1 VRAPAFVNGVGTRSR
16 VRRAQSRGWSGFVG
30 DFMRAVLDIVLIILN
45 LYTWV
50 VILGAILSWLIAFG
64 VVNIRNDLV
73 RAAWNLFLALTE
85 PFLRPIRN
93 FLPSTGGVDLSP
105 IVLLLGIMLL
115 QRIIVYY
122 VYPNVF

>member
-1 VRAPAFVNGVGTRSR
+1 
-16 VRRAQSRGWSGFVG
+16 
-30 DFMRAVLDIVLIILN
+30 MRAILDIVLIVLN

-93 FLPSTGGVDLSP
+93 FLPNTGGLDLSP
-105 IVLLLGIMLL
+105 IVLLLGVMLL
-115 QRIIVYY
+115 ERIIVYY
-122 VYPNVF
+122 IYPYVF

>member
-1 VRAPAFVNGVGTRSR
+1 
-16 VRRAQSRGWSGFVG
+16 
-30 DFMRAVLDIVLIILN
+30 MRAILDILLIVLN

-93 FLPSTGGVDLSP
+93 FLPNTGGIDLSP
-105 IVLLLGIMLL
+105 IVLLLGVMLL
-115 QRIIVYY
+115 ERIIVYY
-122 VYPNVF
+122 IYPNVF

>member
-1 VRAPAFVNGVGTRSR
+1 
-16 VRRAQSRGWSGFVG
+16 
-30 DFMRAVLDIVLIILN
+30 MRAILDIVLIVLN

-73 RAAWNLFLALTE
+73 RSAWNLFLALTE

-93 FLPSTGGVDLSP
+93 FLPNTGGIDLSP
-105 IVLLLGIMLL
+105 IVLLLGVMLL
-115 QRIIVYY
+115 ERIIVYY
-122 VYPNVF
+122 IYPVVF

>member
-1 VRAPAFVNGVGTRSR
+1 
-16 VRRAQSRGWSGFVG
+16 
-30 DFMRAVLDIVLIILN
+30 MRAILDIVLVVLN

-50 VILGAILSWLIAFG
+50 VIIGAILSWLIAFG
-64 VVNIRNDLV
+64 VVNMRNDLV

-93 FLPSTGGVDLSP
+93 FLQSTGGIDLSP

-115 QRIIVYY
+115 ERIIIYY
-122 VYPNVF
+122 IYPYVF

>member
-1 VRAPAFVNGVGTRSR
+1 
-16 VRRAQSRGWSGFVG
+16 
-30 DFMRAVLDIVLIILN
+30 MRAILDIVLIVLN

-64 VVNIRNDLV
+64 VVNIRNEIV

-93 FLPSTGGVDLSP
+93 VLPSTGGIDLSP
-105 IVLLLGIMLL
+105 IVLLLGIMLIE
-115 QRIIVYY
+115 RIIVYY
-122 VYPNVF
+122 IYPNVF

>member
-1 VRAPAFVNGVGTRSR
+1 
-16 VRRAQSRGWSGFVG
+16 
-30 DFMRAVLDIVLIILN
+30 MRAILDIILIVLN

-73 RAAWNLFLALTE
+73 RSAWNLFLALTE

-93 FLPSTGGVDLSP
+93 FLPNTGGIDLSP
-105 IVLLLGIMLL
+105 IILLLGVMLL
-115 QRIIVYY
+115 ERIIIYY
-122 VYPNVF
+122 IYPNVF